1 MMERV
6 VVTASAGTFPGLAT
20 ALKSLPVS
28 VEEYPLITFRA
39 PPDWTPLDLALERLG
54 SYRAVALTSP
64 RAATALT
71 DRIALRGASVWPR
84 VNPPA
89 LWAGGAATAAAL
101 GTALGPVRVP
111 AEQQVGLMGAG
122 TALAAAMLEAGVRGP
137 VLFACGNTHRGE
149 LPARLRRE
157 GTTVDEVVCYDSVLA
172 PESTARE
179 AAARATVV
187 VVASPTVAQL
197 LVRACPAESRPRLI
211 AAGPTTGDSAQA
223 SGWKP
228 AAVAATPTT
237 AAVAAAVRTVLASRP
252 SHE

>member
-1 MMERV
+1 MTARV
-6 VVTASAGTFPGLAT
+6 VVTASAGTFPGLAA

-28 VEEYPLITFRA
+28 VEEYPLISFRA

-84 VNPPA
+84 IDPPT
-89 LWAGGAATAAAL
+89 LWAGGAATASAL
-101 GTALGPVRVP
+101 GTALGPIRVP
-111 AEQQVGLMGAG
+111 VERQTSEAGAAA
-122 TALAAAMLEAGVRGP
+122 ALVAAMLDARVEGP

-149 LPARLRRE
+149 LPARLRSE
-157 GTTVDEVVCYDSVLA
+157 GIAVDEVVCYASVLA
-172 PESTARE
+172 AESSAQE
-179 AAARATVV
+179 AAARATVL

-197 LVRACPAESRPRLI
+197 LIRACPPESRPRLV
-211 AAGPTTGDSAQA
+211 AAGPTTADSAQS

-237 AAVAAAVRTVLASRP
+237 DAVAAAVRTVLAWRSP
-252 SHE
+252 HE